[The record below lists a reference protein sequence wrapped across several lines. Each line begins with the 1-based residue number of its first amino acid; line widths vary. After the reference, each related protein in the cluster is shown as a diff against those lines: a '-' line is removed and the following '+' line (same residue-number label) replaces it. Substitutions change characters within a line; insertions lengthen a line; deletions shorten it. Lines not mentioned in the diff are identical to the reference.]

1 MKTYYA
7 AFGHRCGYDALL
19 KICDTMEEAKAA
31 IYEAAAEKRKS
42 NNEYDP
48 DYDTYYITAETV

>member
-7 AFGHRCGYDALL
+7 AFGHWCGHDALL

-31 IYEAAAEKRKS
+31 IYEAAAEKKKS
-42 NNEYDP
+42 KNEYDP
-48 DYDTYYITAETV
+48 DYDTYYIIIETV

>member
-19 KICDTMEEAKAA
+19 KICDTLEEAKVA
-31 IYEAAAEKRKS
+31 IYEAAAEKKKS
-42 NNEYDP
+42 NNEYSP
-48 DYDTYYITAETV
+48 DYDTYYVTAGTV

>member
-19 KICDTMEEAKAA
+19 KICDTMKEAKAA
-31 IYEAAAEKRKS
+31 IYKAAAEKKKS
-42 NNEYDP
+42 KNECEP
-48 DYDTYYITAETV
+48 GYDTYYITAETV

>member
-19 KICDTMEEAKAA
+19 KICDTLEEAKAA
-31 IYEAAAEKRKS
+31 IYEAAAEKKKS
-42 NNEYDP
+42 NNEYGP
-48 DYDTYYITAETV
+48 DYDTYYITAKTV